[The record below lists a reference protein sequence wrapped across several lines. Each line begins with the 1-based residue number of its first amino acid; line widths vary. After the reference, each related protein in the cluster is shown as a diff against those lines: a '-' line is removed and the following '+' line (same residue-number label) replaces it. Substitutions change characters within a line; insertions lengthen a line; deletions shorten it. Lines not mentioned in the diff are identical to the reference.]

1 MRRVSANYI
10 YPVVSPPIR
19 NGIIE
24 TEDDGT
30 IRKIYDFGGEM
41 VELAHTEFL
50 NGVLVPGFINM
61 HTHLELSNLGR
72 IQPAGKD
79 LPYFIENVVAKRN
92 EIDALKAAFAADAL
106 MQRKGIVAVCDVSN
120 SDLTISVKKQSK
132 IAYHTF
138 AEITGL
144 NESTANSRLDYIKML
159 KSKYKQ
165 AQLGVSVSPHA
176 PYSISQRLWQML
188 AEELANEDIA
198 SMHNQE
204 SSLENGMFETGTGD
218 LIDLFRKLE
227 LTEKWHPTGKSSLLS
242 VLDFLKSSKTLL
254 VHNTFTTLEEIDTL
268 QKFNIDVGFVLCP
281 TSNLQITGKLPDIKL
296 LRSSGFPIM
305 LGTDSLGSGQ
315 SLDLLDEMLCL
326 QSFAGLKFEEMLCWV
341 TDVAAKFMG
350 WSDLGG
356 LTVGT
361 KPGINL
367 ITGFDFENKKL
378 KENAKI
384 RKVL

>member
-50 NGVLVPGFINM
+50 NGVLVPGLINM
-61 HTHLELSNLGR
+61 HTHIELSNLER
-72 IQPAGKD
+72 ISPAGKD

-92 EIDALKAAFAADAL
+92 EIDALKAAIAADAF
-106 MQRKGIVAVCDVSN
+106 MQRKGIVAACDVSN

-132 IAYHTF
+132 ITYHTF

-144 NESTANSRLDYIKML
+144 NESAANSRLEYIKML
-159 KSKYKQ
+159 KNKYSQ
-165 AQLGVSVSPHA
+165 AQLDVSVSPHA
-176 PYSISQRLWQML
+176 PYSISDKLWQML
-188 AEELANEDIA
+188 AEELAKEDIV

-204 SSLENGMFETGTGD
+204 SMLENGMFETGRGE
-218 LIDLFRKLE
+218 LINLFKKLE

-242 VLDFLKSSKTLL
+242 VIQYLKSLKILL
-254 VHNTFTTLEEIDTL
+254 VHNTFTGSEEVEAL
-268 QKFNIDVGFVLCP
+268 QHFNNVVGFVLCP
-281 TSNLQITGKLPDIKL
+281 TSNLQITGKLPDISL
-296 LRSSGFPIM
+296 LRNSGFPIM

-326 QSFAGLKFEEMLCWV
+326 QNFAGLKFEEMLCWA

-350 WSDLGG
+350 WHNLGG
-356 LTVGT
+356 FRVGT
-361 KPGINL
+361 KPGVNL